1 MRKIFTLI
9 AALFI
14 GSAAFAQVDNT
25 FQFVDEEGNVVED
38 GSIWHAYEKTEDMI
52 FGTQIHSGLYVKN
65 TTNEDAYV
73 SVEYQFVEADSGLF
87 QICYPAKCATIR
99 IDTLSAVPSQLFVN
113 PAGLHLANETMD
125 LATEWTVKQSTF
137 DPNAFLTEEV
147 KGTCTV
153 SVQLILMNHEL
164 VSGGDTPDDPADD
177 VYKDTE
183 AAKGPK
189 ITLVLHNDGTTT
201 GISGVADTEQSKPVA
216 YYSIDGRRLPV
227 AQKGLNIVK
236 FADGTTR
243 KVVKK

>member
-25 FQFVDEEGNVVED
+25 LQFTDKDGNVVED
-38 GSIWHAYEKTEDMI
+38 GSTWHAYEKTEDMI
-52 FGTQIHSGLYVKN
+52 FGTQIHSGLSVKN
-65 TTNEDAYV
+65 TTNEDVYV
-73 SVEYQFVEADSGLF
+73 SIDYQFTQTSGGIF
-87 QICYPAKCATIR
+87 QICYPVSCKSTTFNGTEVTNSVYNTGTDI
-99 IDTLSAVPSQLFVN
+99 
-113 PAGLHLANETMD
+113 HLANETED
-125 LATEWTVKQSTF
+125 ILIEWIVKQSTF
-137 DPNAFLTEEV
+137 DPNATLLEEI
-147 KGTCTV
+147 KGTCTLTL
-153 SVQLILMNHEL
+153 QLKRMNHEL

-177 VYKDTE
+177 EYKDTE

-189 ITLVLHNDGTTT
+189 ITLVLHNDGTTA
-201 GISGVADTEQSKPVA
+201 GVSGVADTEQSKPVA

>member
-38 GSIWHAYEKTEDMI
+38 GSTWHAYERTEDMAM
-52 FGTQIHSGLYVKN
+52 GTMIHSGLYVKN
-65 TTNEDAYV
+65 TTGEDVGV
-73 SVEYQFVEADSGLF
+73 SVDYEILDAPGGNF
-87 QICYPAKCATIR
+87 QICYPVSCITTTI
-99 IDTLSAVPSQLFVN
+99 DAEGAYKGLKN
-113 PAGLHLANETMD
+113 AGNDVHLAD
-125 LATEWTVKQSTF
+125 STEDIQIEWIVYNMFAGTTS
-137 DPNAFLTEEV
+137 EV

-153 SVQLILMNHEL
+153 SLQLKRMNRTL
-164 VSGGDTPDDPADD
+164 VDDGGTPDDELDD
-177 VYKDTE
+177 TYSYSE
-183 AAKGPK
+183 AGKGPK
-189 ITLVLHNDGTTT
+189 ITLVLHNDGTTA
-201 GISGVADTEQSKPVA
+201 GVSGVADTEQSKPVA

>member
-25 FQFVDEEGNVVED
+25 LQFTDKDGNVVED
-38 GSIWHAYEKTEDMI
+38 GSTYHAYEWEDL
-52 FGTQIHSGLYVKN
+52 GLAGGIQVKSNILIKN
-65 TTNEDAYV
+65 TTEKEVYAAIDYEFTQSNGGAIMACFPGSCGPIYFSDIKLPYV
-73 SVEYQFVEADSGLF
+73 F
-87 QICYPAKCATIR
+87 QKRP
-99 IDTLSAVPSQLFVN
+99 AVPV
-113 PAGLHLANETMD
+113 LANESAE
-125 LATEWTVKQSTF
+125 LAAEWVVKNQF
-137 DPNAFLTEEV
+137 GGIPDEII
-147 KGTCTV
+147 GTCTITA
-153 SVQLILMNHEL
+153 QLILMNHEL
-164 VSGGDTPDDPADD
+164 VSDNGTPDDPMDD
-177 VYKDTE
+177 VYEDTE

-189 ITLVLHNDGTTT
+189 ITIVFHNDKGTT
-201 GISGVADTEQSKPVA
+201 GVSGVADTEQSKPVA